1 MPAQA
6 GTQRGVECRG
16 LSRVPGM
23 DSCFRRNG
31 CGQGRDAAPRPLTTP
46 AKAGVYRLLLR
57 GASYS
62 PPPRPWIPAFAGMV
76 AVRGGTRPAP
86 IDHPCESRGLPPHTM
101 RRPYSPPPR
110 PWIPAFAG
118 MVAVRGGTRP
128 APIDHPCESRG
139 LPPHTMRRPVF
150 TTAPALDS
158 CFRRNGCGQGRDA
171 APRPST
177 TPAKAGVYRL
187 ILCGAPYS
195 PLPRPWIPAFAG
207 MVAVRGETRPPP
219 IDHPCE
225 SRGLPPHTMRRPVFT
240 TATALDSCFRRNG
253 CEWPT
258 LTLPGQASLAL
269 HGGAVRAAPAGTSA
283 DCAVSRKPCPPAD
296 PLRCVSGSWGS
307 PSATGPSGRTRR

>member
-1 MPAQA
+1 MRRLVFTTALA
-6 GTQRGVECRG
+6 
-16 LSRVPGM
+16 L

-76 AVRGGTRPAP
+76 AVRGGTRPPP

-101 RRPYSPPPR
+101 RR
-110 PWIPAFAG
+110 
-118 MVAVRGGTRP
+118 
-128 APIDHPCESRG
+128 
-139 LPPHTMRRPVF
+139 LVF
-150 TTAPALDS
+150 TTALALDS

-171 APRPST
+171 APRPLT

-187 ILCGAPYS
+187 ILCGASYS
-195 PLPRPWIPAFAG
+195 PPPWPWIPAKAG
-207 MVAVRGETRPPP
+207 MVA
-219 IDHPCE
+219 
-225 SRGLPPHTMRRPVFT
+225 SGL
-240 TATALDSCFRRNG
+240 
-253 CEWPT
+253 T

-269 HGGAVRAAPAGTSA
+269 HGRAVRAAPAGTSA
-283 DCAVSRKPCPPAD
+283 DCAVSRKPCLPAD

-307 PSATGPSGRTRR
+307 PSATGRSGRTRR